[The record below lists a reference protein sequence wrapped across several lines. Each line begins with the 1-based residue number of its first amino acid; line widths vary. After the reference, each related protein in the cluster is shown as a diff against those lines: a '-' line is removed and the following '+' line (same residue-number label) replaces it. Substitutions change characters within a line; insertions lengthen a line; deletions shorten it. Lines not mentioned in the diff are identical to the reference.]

1 MKDLNV
7 VKVVAEQE
15 LHFTKL
21 RLKKKKDF
29 LMISGRIEINSLK
42 FS

>member
-21 RLKKKKDF
+21 RLKKDF